1 MKKVIYEVDPKSSL
15 RILPKR
21 KRKKVVFIVICS
33 DVVPDAL
40 ELVQTLH
47 EEEDKAISVTAV

>member
-40 ELVQTLH
+40 ELVQNYTKKRIKPHL
-47 EEEDKAISVTAV
+47 